1 MYTYAFIH
9 EVFIAF
15 ICHITMYYLSLKEQK
30 KSLQPSMLLTMLNKF
45 DPSVF
50 KFEYKFKNVLC
61 IQMKARW

>member
-1 MYTYAFIH
+1 
-9 EVFIAF
+9 
-15 ICHITMYYLSLKEQK
+15 MYYLSLKEQK
-30 KSLQPSMLLTMLNKF
+30 KTLQPSILLTMLNKC